1 LIVAGRARRVIGDWG
16 STRLRLFLVENGE
29 TTARLDGPGV
39 TQLVEPAERV
49 LARLL
54 SVWLAAGTIKAIT
67 LCGMVGSP
75 AGLAIAPYAPCPV
88 DAERWH
94 HARTRLRVLGHDV
107 EILPGLS
114 YRTADGVPEVMRGE
128 ETQVFGAMA
137 LNPDLCA
144 GDHVFALPG
153 THGKWVSTSDGTITG
168 FRTAPTGEV
177 FAAITGHTSLTGPDT
192 PGEGS
197 FDDGFARG
205 LSRSAEPL
213 PGTLFEARASRLL
226 DGRSREWAKGYL
238 SGVLIGAEVAQ
249 FGMGTQAVTLIGDPA
264 LAALYATA
272 LAHHGGSSQLVDG
285 ESAVVAGLAHAITLA
300 ESLRP

>member
-1 LIVAGRARRVIGDWG
+1 MAARARRVIGDWG

-54 SVWLAAGTIKAIT
+54 SVWLATGPIEAIT

-75 AGLAIAPYAPCPV
+75 AGLAVAPYAPCPV
-88 DAERWH
+88 DAEGWH

-128 ETQVFGAMA
+128 ETQVFGAMV
-137 LNPDLCA
+137 LNPALRE
-144 GDHVFALPG
+144 GERLFALPG
-153 THGKWVSTSDGTITG
+153 THGKWVSTCDGAITD

-197 FDDGFARG
+197 FDDGFGRG
-205 LSRSAEPL
+205 LARSAEPL

-226 DGRSREWAKGYL
+226 DGRSRDWAKGYL

-249 FGMGTQAVTLIGDPA
+249 FDIGAQDVTLIGDPA
-264 LAALYATA
+264 LAALYASA
-272 LAHHGGSSQLVDG
+272 IAHHGGSLQQVDG
-285 ESAVVAGLAHAITLA
+285 ESAVVAGLSHAITLA

>member
-1 LIVAGRARRVIGDWG
+1 MATRARRVIGDWG

-54 SVWLAAGTIKAIT
+54 SVWLATGPIEAIT

-75 AGLAIAPYAPCPV
+75 AGLAVAPYAPCPV
-88 DAERWH
+88 DAEGWH

-137 LNPDLCA
+137 LNPALRE
-144 GDHVFALPG
+144 GERLFALPG
-153 THGKWVSTSDGTITG
+153 THGKWVSTCDGAITD

-197 FDDGFARG
+197 FDDGFGRG
-205 LSRSAEPL
+205 LARSAEPL
-213 PGTLFEARASRLL
+213 PGTLFEARAARLL
-226 DGRSREWAKGYL
+226 DGRSRDWAKGYL

-249 FGMGTQAVTLIGDPA
+249 FDIGAQDVTLIGDPA
-264 LAALYATA
+264 LAALYASA
-272 LAHHGGSSQLVDG
+272 IAHHGGSLQQVDG
-285 ESAVVAGLAHAITLA
+285 ESAVVAGLSHAITLA

>member
-1 LIVAGRARRVIGDWG
+1 MAARARRVIGDWG

-54 SVWLAAGTIKAIT
+54 SVWLATGPIEAIT

-75 AGLAIAPYAPCPV
+75 AGLAVAPYAPCPV
-88 DAERWH
+88 DAEGWH

-137 LNPDLCA
+137 LNPALRE
-144 GDHVFALPG
+144 GERLFALPG
-153 THGKWVSTSDGTITG
+153 THGKWVSTCDGAITD

-197 FDDGFARG
+197 FDDGFGRG
-205 LSRSAEPL
+205 LARSAEPL

-226 DGRSREWAKGYL
+226 DGRSRDWAKGYL

-249 FGMGTQAVTLIGDPA
+249 FDIGAQDVTLIGDPA
-264 LAALYATA
+264 LAALYASA
-272 LAHHGGSSQLVDG
+272 IAHHGGSSQQVDG
-285 ESAVVAGLAHAITLA
+285 ESAVVAGLSHAITLA

>member
-1 LIVAGRARRVIGDWG
+1 MAARARRVIGDWG

-54 SVWLAAGTIKAIT
+54 SVWLATGRIEAIT

-75 AGLAIAPYAPCPV
+75 AGLAVAPYAPCPV
-88 DAERWH
+88 DAEGWH
-94 HARTRLRVLGHDV
+94 RARTRLRVLGHDV

-114 YRTADGVPEVMRGE
+114 YRTAIGVPEVMRGE
-128 ETQVFGAMA
+128 ETQVFGAMV
-137 LNPDLCA
+137 LNPALRE
-144 GDHVFALPG
+144 GERLFALPG
-153 THGKWVSTSDGTITG
+153 THGKWVSTCDGAITD

-197 FDDGFARG
+197 FDDGFGRG
-205 LSRSAEPL
+205 LARSAEPL
-213 PGTLFEARASRLL
+213 PGTLFEARAARLL
-226 DGRSREWAKGYL
+226 DGRSRDWAKGYL

-249 FGMGTQAVTLIGDPA
+249 FGMGTQNVTLIGDPA
-264 LAALYATA
+264 LAALYASA
-272 LAHHGGSSQLVDG
+272 IAHHGGSSQQVDG
-285 ESAVVAGLAHAITLA
+285 ESAVVAGLSHAITLA

>member
-1 LIVAGRARRVIGDWG
+1 MAARAQRVIGDWG

-54 SVWLAAGTIKAIT
+54 SVWLATGPIEAIT

-75 AGLAIAPYAPCPV
+75 AGLAVAPYAPCPV
-88 DAERWH
+88 DAEGWH

-137 LNPDLCA
+137 LNPALRE
-144 GDHVFALPG
+144 GERLFALPG
-153 THGKWVSTSDGTITG
+153 THGKWVSTCDGAITD

-197 FDDGFARG
+197 FDDGFGRG
-205 LSRSAEPL
+205 LARSAEPL
-213 PGTLFEARASRLL
+213 PGTLFEARAARLL
-226 DGRSREWAKGYL
+226 DGRSRDWAKGYL

-249 FGMGTQAVTLIGDPA
+249 FDIGAQDVTLIGDPA
-264 LAALYATA
+264 LAALYASA
-272 LAHHGGSSQLVDG
+272 IAHHGGSLQQVDG
-285 ESAVVAGLAHAITLA
+285 ESAVVAGLSHAITLA

>member
-1 LIVAGRARRVIGDWG
+1 MAARARRVIGDWG

-54 SVWLAAGTIKAIT
+54 SVWLATGPIEAIT

-75 AGLAIAPYAPCPV
+75 AGLAVAPYAPCPV
-88 DAERWH
+88 DAEGWH

-137 LNPDLCA
+137 LNPALRE
-144 GDHVFALPG
+144 GERLFALPG
-153 THGKWVSTSDGTITG
+153 THGKWVSTCDGAITD

-197 FDDGFARG
+197 FDDGFGRG
-205 LSRSAEPL
+205 LARSAEPL
-213 PGTLFEARASRLL
+213 PGTLFEARAARLL
-226 DGRSREWAKGYL
+226 DGRSRDWAKGYL

-249 FGMGTQAVTLIGDPA
+249 FDIGAQDVTLIGDPA
-264 LAALYATA
+264 LAALYASA
-272 LAHHGGSSQLVDG
+272 IAHHGGSSQQVDG
-285 ESAVVAGLAHAITLA
+285 ESAVVAGLSDAITLA

>member
-1 LIVAGRARRVIGDWG
+1 MIGDWG

-54 SVWLAAGTIKAIT
+54 SVWLATGPIEAIT

-75 AGLAIAPYAPCPV
+75 AGLAVAPYAPCPV
-88 DAERWH
+88 DAEGWH

-137 LNPDLCA
+137 LNPALRE
-144 GDHVFALPG
+144 GERLFALPG
-153 THGKWVSTSDGTITG
+153 THGKWVSTCDGAITD

-197 FDDGFARG
+197 FDDGFGRG
-205 LSRSAEPL
+205 LARSAEPL
-213 PGTLFEARASRLL
+213 PGTLFEARAARLL
-226 DGRSREWAKGYL
+226 DGRSRDWAKGYL

-249 FGMGTQAVTLIGDPA
+249 FDIGAQDVTLIGDPA
-264 LAALYATA
+264 LAALYASA
-272 LAHHGGSSQLVDG
+272 IAHHGGSLQQVDG
-285 ESAVVAGLAHAITLA
+285 ESAVVAGLSHAITLA

>member
-1 LIVAGRARRVIGDWG
+1 MAARARRVIGDWG

-54 SVWLAAGTIKAIT
+54 SVWLATGPIEAIT

-75 AGLAIAPYAPCPV
+75 AGLAVAPYAPCPV
-88 DAERWH
+88 DAEGWH

-137 LNPDLCA
+137 LNPALRE
-144 GDHVFALPG
+144 GERLFALPG
-153 THGKWVSTSDGTITG
+153 THGKWVSTCDGAITD

-197 FDDGFARG
+197 FDDGFGRG
-205 LSRSAEPL
+205 LARSAEPL

-226 DGRSREWAKGYL
+226 DGRSRDWAKGYL

-249 FGMGTQAVTLIGDPA
+249 FDIGAQDVTLIGDPA
-264 LAALYATA
+264 LAALYASA
-272 LAHHGGSSQLVDG
+272 IAHHGRSSQQVDG
-285 ESAVVAGLAHAITLA
+285 ESAVVAGLSHAITLA

>member
-1 LIVAGRARRVIGDWG
+1 MAARARRVIGDWG

-54 SVWLAAGTIKAIT
+54 SVWLATGPIEAIT

-75 AGLAIAPYAPCPV
+75 AGLAVAPYAPCPV
-88 DAERWH
+88 DAEGWH

-137 LNPDLCA
+137 LNPALRE
-144 GDHVFALPG
+144 GERLFALPG
-153 THGKWVSTSDGTITG
+153 THGKWVSTCDGAITD

-197 FDDGFARG
+197 FDDGFGRG
-205 LSRSAEPL
+205 LARSAEAL
-213 PGTLFEARASRLL
+213 PGTLFEARAARLL

-249 FGMGTQAVTLIGDPA
+249 FDIGAQDVSLIGDPA
-264 LAALYATA
+264 LAALYASA
-272 LAHHGGSSQLVDG
+272 IAHHGGSSQQVDG
-285 ESAVVAGLAHAITLA
+285 ESAVVAGLSHAITLA

>member
-1 LIVAGRARRVIGDWG
+1 MAARARRVIGDWG

-54 SVWLAAGTIKAIT
+54 SVWLATGPIEAIT

-75 AGLAIAPYAPCPV
+75 AGLAVAPYAPCPV
-88 DAERWH
+88 DAEGWH

-137 LNPDLCA
+137 LNPALRE
-144 GDHVFALPG
+144 GERLFALPG
-153 THGKWVSTSDGTITG
+153 THGKWVSTCDGAITD

-197 FDDGFARG
+197 FDDGFGRG
-205 LSRSAEPL
+205 LARSAEPL
-213 PGTLFEARASRLL
+213 PGTLFEARAARLL
-226 DGRSREWAKGYL
+226 DGRSRDWAKGYL

-249 FGMGTQAVTLIGDPA
+249 FDIGAQDVTLIGDPA
-264 LAALYATA
+264 LAALYASA
-272 LAHHGGSSQLVDG
+272 IAHHGGSSQQVDG
-285 ESAVVAGLAHAITLA
+285 ESAVVAGLSHAITLA

>member
-1 LIVAGRARRVIGDWG
+1 MAARARRVIGDWG

-54 SVWLAAGTIKAIT
+54 SVWLATGPIEAIT

-75 AGLAIAPYAPCPV
+75 AGLAVAPYAPCPV
-88 DAERWH
+88 DAEGWH

-137 LNPDLCA
+137 LNPALRE
-144 GDHVFALPG
+144 GERLFALPG
-153 THGKWVSTSDGTITG
+153 THGKWVSTCDGAITD

-197 FDDGFARG
+197 FDDGFGRG
-205 LSRSAEPL
+205 LARSAEPL
-213 PGTLFEARASRLL
+213 PGTLFEARAARLL
-226 DGRSREWAKGYL
+226 DGRSRDWAKGYL

-249 FGMGTQAVTLIGDPA
+249 FDIGAQDVTLIGDPA
-264 LAALYATA
+264 LAALYASA
-272 LAHHGGSSQLVDG
+272 IAHHGGSLQQVDG
-285 ESAVVAGLAHAITLA
+285 ESAVVAGLSHAITLA

>member
-1 LIVAGRARRVIGDWG
+1 MAARARRVIGDWG
-16 STRLRLFLVENGE
+16 STRLRLFLIENGE

-54 SVWLAAGTIKAIT
+54 SVWLATGPIEAIT

-75 AGLAIAPYAPCPV
+75 AGLAVAPYAPCPV
-88 DAERWH
+88 DAEGWH

-137 LNPDLCA
+137 LNPALRE
-144 GDHVFALPG
+144 GERLFALPG
-153 THGKWVSTSDGTITG
+153 THGKWVSTCDGAITD

-197 FDDGFARG
+197 FDDGFGRG
-205 LSRSAEPL
+205 LARSAEPL
-213 PGTLFEARASRLL
+213 PGTLFEARAARLL
-226 DGRSREWAKGYL
+226 DGRSRDWAKGYL

-249 FGMGTQAVTLIGDPA
+249 FDIGAQDVTLIGDPA
-264 LAALYATA
+264 LAALYASA
-272 LAHHGGSSQLVDG
+272 IAHHGGSSQQVDG
-285 ESAVVAGLAHAITLA
+285 ESAVVAGLSHAITLA

>member
-1 LIVAGRARRVIGDWG
+1 MAARARRVIGDWG

-54 SVWLAAGTIKAIT
+54 SVWLATGPIEAIT

-75 AGLAIAPYAPCPV
+75 AGLAVAPYAPCPV
-88 DAERWH
+88 DAEGWH

-137 LNPDLCA
+137 LNPALRE
-144 GDHVFALPG
+144 GERLFALPG
-153 THGKWVSTSDGTITG
+153 THGKWVSTCDGAITD

-197 FDDGFARG
+197 FDDGFGRG
-205 LSRSAEPL
+205 LARSAEPL
-213 PGTLFEARASRLL
+213 SGTLFEARAARLL
-226 DGRSREWAKGYL
+226 DGRSRDWAKGYL
-238 SGVLIGAEVAQ
+238 SGVLIGAEAAQ
-249 FGMGTQAVTLIGDPA
+249 FDIGAQDVTLIGDPA
-264 LAALYATA
+264 LAALYASA
-272 LAHHGGSSQLVDG
+272 IAHHGGSSQQVDG
-285 ESAVVAGLAHAITLA
+285 ESAVVAGLSHAITLA

>member
-1 LIVAGRARRVIGDWG
+1 MATRARRVIGDWG

-54 SVWLAAGTIKAIT
+54 SVWLATGPIAAIT

-75 AGLAIAPYAPCPV
+75 AGLAVAPYAPCPV
-88 DAERWH
+88 DAEGWH

-137 LNPDLCA
+137 LNPALRE
-144 GDHVFALPG
+144 GERLFALPG
-153 THGKWVSTSDGTITG
+153 THGKWVSTCDGAITD

-197 FDDGFARG
+197 FDDGFGRG
-205 LSRSAEPL
+205 LARSAEPL
-213 PGTLFEARASRLL
+213 PGTLFEARAARLL
-226 DGRSREWAKGYL
+226 DGRSRDWAKGYL

-249 FGMGTQAVTLIGDPA
+249 FDIGAQDVTLIGDPA
-264 LAALYATA
+264 LAALYASA
-272 LAHHGGSSQLVDG
+272 IAHHGGSLQQVDG
-285 ESAVVAGLAHAITLA
+285 ESAVVAGLSHAITLA

>member
-1 LIVAGRARRVIGDWG
+1 MAARARRVIGDWG

-54 SVWLAAGTIKAIT
+54 SVWLATGPIEAIT

-75 AGLAIAPYAPCPV
+75 AGLAVAPYAPCPV
-88 DAERWH
+88 DAEGWH

-128 ETQVFGAMA
+128 ETQVFGAMV
-137 LNPDLCA
+137 LNPALRE
-144 GDHVFALPG
+144 GERLFALPG
-153 THGKWVSTSDGTITG
+153 THGKWVSTCDGAITG

-177 FAAITGHTSLTGPDT
+177 FAAITGHTSLTGPAT

-197 FDDGFARG
+197 FDDGFGRG
-205 LSRSAEPL
+205 LARSAEPL
-213 PGTLFEARASRLL
+213 PGTLFEARAARLL
-226 DGRSREWAKGYL
+226 DGRSRDWAKGYL

-249 FGMGTQAVTLIGDPA
+249 FGRGARNVTLIGDPA

-272 LAHHGGSSQLVDG
+272 LAHHGGSLQQVDG
-285 ESAVVAGLAHAITLA
+285 ESAVVAGLSHAITLA

>member
-1 LIVAGRARRVIGDWG
+1 MPGPVRRVIGDWG
-16 STRLRLFLVENGE
+16 STRLRLFLVEDGE

-39 TQLVEPAERV
+39 TQLVEPAERT

-54 SVWLAAGTIKAIT
+54 SVWLAVGPIKAIT

-75 AGLAIAPYAPCPV
+75 AGLAVAPYAPCPV
-88 DAERWH
+88 DAGGWH

-114 YRTADGVPEVMRGE
+114 CRTGDGVPEVMRGE

-137 LNPDLCA
+137 LNPVLRD
-144 GDHVFALPG
+144 GDHLFALPG

-168 FRTAPTGEV
+168 FHTAPTGEV
-177 FAAITGHTSLTGPDT
+177 FAAITGHTSLTGPDA

-197 FDDGFARG
+197 FEDGFGRG
-205 LSRSAEPL
+205 LSRSAEAL
-213 PGTLFEARASRLL
+213 PGALFEARAARLL
-226 DGRSREWAKGYL
+226 DGRSRDWAKGYL

-249 FGMGTQAVTLIGDPA
+249 FGRGARNVTLIGDPA

-272 LAHHGGSSQLVDG
+272 LAHHGGSSQLVNG
-285 ESAVVAGLAHAITLA
+285 ERAVVAGLAQAITLA

>member
-1 LIVAGRARRVIGDWG
+1 MAARARRVIGDWG

-54 SVWLAAGTIKAIT
+54 SVWLATGPIEAIT

-75 AGLAIAPYAPCPV
+75 AGLAVAPYAPCPV
-88 DAERWH
+88 DAEGWH

-128 ETQVFGAMA
+128 ETQVFGAMV
-137 LNPDLCA
+137 LNPALRE
-144 GDHVFALPG
+144 GERLFALPG
-153 THGKWVSTSDGTITG
+153 THGKWVSTCDGAITG

-177 FAAITGHTSLTGPDT
+177 FAAITGHTSLTGPAT

-197 FDDGFARG
+197 FDDGFGRG
-205 LSRSAEPL
+205 LARSAEPL
-213 PGTLFEARASRLL
+213 PGTLFEARAARLL
-226 DGRSREWAKGYL
+226 DGRSRDWAKGYL
-238 SGVLIGAEVAQ
+238 SGVLIGAEAAQ
-249 FGMGTQAVTLIGDPA
+249 FDIGAQDVTLIGDPA
-264 LAALYATA
+264 LAALYASA
-272 LAHHGGSSQLVDG
+272 IAHHGGSSQQVDG
-285 ESAVVAGLAHAITLA
+285 ESAVVAGLSHAITLA